1 MDVSNTACGSFEHCK
16 DRVHCCFEAVKGT
29 LYLHKLM
36 AEMRHGEPA
45 TIALLEDTVLL
56 KLGLKLRL
64 ITKSSSH

>member
-1 MDVSNTACGSFEHCK
+1 MDVSNTACGSFGRCK
-16 DRVHCCFEAVKGT
+16 DRVHCCFRSCEGA
-29 LYLHKLM
+29 LYLHKLV

-64 ITKSSSH
+64 ITKS